1 MAWIR
6 QEQLSSLLIDPA
18 KGLAFPLIPMS
29 ILWVLGSPS
38 SWLENWGKGSSSC
51 TRRPSIKTCSY
62 LLGTSVGFV
71 HIWSCKNWGNRLST
85 SWWNPCQA
93 TEQIHLQGHCLNP
106 SHAMPC
112 FMSCLAEA
120 STNHGNVIVLA
131 SSSASTF
138 PWSVMACCAACTL
151 QGRGHGLKSFLSGR
165 GDPDHRE
172 RWCWSENWQDP

>member
-6 QEQLSSLLIDPA
+6 QEQLSSLWLILPRVSH
-18 KGLAFPLIPMS
+18 FPWSLCRFCESLGHHHLDLKIEVKE
-29 ILWVLGSPS
+29 VL
-38 SWLENWGKGSSSC
+38 LHK
-51 TRRPSIKTCSY
+51 KTKY
-62 LLGTSVGFV
+62 QDLLVFAWTSVGFV

-151 QGRGHGLKSFLSGR
+151 QGRGHGLKSFFSGR